1 MRYFNIKTSLGVET
15 VDQLDRDDFDSYR
28 DFVAELRRLK
38 SEYKIAG
45 MNVYISQRATKEWYE
60 NN

>member
-1 MRYFNIKTSLGVET
+1 MRYFNIKTSWGVET

-45 MNVYISQRATKEWYE
+45 INVYISQRATKEWYE